1 MGEIIIAVLGGS
13 TLAALINQVGEYIRQ
28 RRKHKD
34 ETNDAANDDMKAL
47 KEGMKYI
54 LYDRIRWLSQA
65 YISKCEVDFDDR
77 RILHS
82 MHSVYHNQLGG
93 NGDLDSLMQEV
104 NELPLKL

>member
-1 MGEIIIAVLGGS
+1 MSEIIIAVLGGS
-13 TLAALINQVGEYIRQ
+13 ALAALINQIGEYVRQ

-34 ETNDAANDDMKAL
+34 DTDDKEDDDMKAL
-47 KEGMKYI
+47 KEGMKYV
-54 LYDRIRWLSQA
+54 LYDRIRWLGQA
-65 YISKCEVDFDDR
+65 YIVKGEVDFDDR